1 MNGLRS
7 RVRIEADSKL
17 MSGRDV
23 AIAALLG
30 AEEFGFGTGPL
41 VAMGCVMMRVCNLDT
56 CPMGIC
62 TQNPELRKRF
72 KGKPE
77 YIMNFM
83 RFMAED
89 LREYMAKLGVRTVD
103 ELVGRTDL
111 LKVKAAPA
119 GSRAGEMDL
128 TALLRIMRIGGIKS
142 NAWLRQAKWKR
153 RRIRVMYCLLIIT
166 TETITDRVICR
177 RIRLKCPVIFRKRSC
192 RSHKNIKV
200 GLIALPLDWI

>member
-17 MSGRDV
+17 MSGPRRCHCR
-23 AIAALLG
+23 LLG

-77 YIMNFM
+77 YIMNL
-83 RFMAED
+83 A
-89 LREYMAKLGVRTVD
+89 LH
-103 ELVGRTDL
+103 GRGPAR
-111 LKVKAAPA
+111 VHGKAR
-119 GSRAGEMDL
+119 RAH
-128 TALLRIMRIGGIKS
+128 
-142 NAWLRQAKWKR
+142 R
-153 RRIRVMYCLLIIT
+153 R
-166 TETITDRVICR
+166 
-177 RIRLKCPVIFRKRSC
+177 
-192 RSHKNIKV
+192 
-200 GLIALPLDWI
+200 

>member
-62 TQNPELRKRF
+62 TQNPELRKHF
-72 KGKPE
+72 HGKPE
-77 YIMNFM
+77 YIINYLTFV
-83 RFMAED
+83 AQE

-111 LKVKAAPA
+111 LRVKDAAP
-119 GSRAGEMDL
+119 GSRASRWIW
-128 TALLRIMRIGGIKS
+128 TASCTTPPSPTATCTL
-142 NAWLRQAKWKR
+142 
-153 RRIRVMYCLLIIT
+153 CPLIPT
-166 TETITDRVICR
+166 TSIWRTPST
-177 RIRLKCPVIFRKRSC
+177 
-192 RSHKNIKV
+192 
-200 GLIALPLDWI
+200 